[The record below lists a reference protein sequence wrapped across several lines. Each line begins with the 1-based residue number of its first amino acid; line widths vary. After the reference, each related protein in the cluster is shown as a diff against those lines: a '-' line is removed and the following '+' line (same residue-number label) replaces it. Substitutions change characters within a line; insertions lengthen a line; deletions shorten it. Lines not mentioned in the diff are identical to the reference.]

1 MATRSSNEVI
11 HRTRVIKSQIGP
23 IRLTSNGGALTNL
36 SMLDEGDHAALV
48 AADSCEILDLA
59 ADELAGYFRGT
70 LRAFTVP
77 LAPQGTEFQQR
88 VWNCLTQIPYGTT
101 ISYLELA
108 TRAGNAKAMRAVG
121 AANGRNPIGLIIPCH
136 RVIGA
141 NGTLVG
147 YSGGMWRKVAL
158 LRLEGVNVPAD
169 QAPQRPVWAQPAEP
183 LGV

>member
-1 MATRSSNEVI
+1 MATKVSNEVVQR
-11 HRTRVIKSQIGP
+11 HTVVQSPVGP
-23 IRLTSNGGALTNL
+23 IRLTSNGGALTHL
-36 SMLDEGDHAALV
+36 SMLDEGDPAALV

-59 ADELAGYFRGT
+59 ATELAAYFQGT
-70 LRAFTVP
+70 LRTFTVP

-108 TRAGNAKAMRAVG
+108 TRAGNAKAIRAVG

-147 YSGGMWRKVAL
+147 YSGGLWRKVAL
-158 LRLEGVNVPAD
+158 LKLEGVNVPAD
-169 QAPQRPVWAQPAEP
+169 QAPQRPDWAQPAEP